1 MTVQVDAK
9 QDYSVENLIP
19 TKSWEQRISA
29 LIPHLILIPY
39 TFIALFPL
47 VLIIIN
53 SLKDRRDLFRAPYMP
68 PLWFSFEKPIW
79 FSFEG
84 GFHFIFSWFSM
95 EEGFEILNMFS
106 TSGYEQV
113 FERANVLLYFGNSMV
128 VTGGSL
134 FLILLTGSMISFA
147 LSEYSFPGS
156 RFLALYMAL
165 GIMIPIRLGTVS
177 LIGIVK
183 FLHLYNSL
191 PALILVYTASGLPI
205 AVFVLTEYMRQ
216 VPMELK
222 DAARVDGAS
231 EYRILFTLVLPIIR
245 PALATVLVFNMLPIW
260 NGLWFPLTLA
270 PDNDVRTVTLGLSA
284 FAGQY
289 KTDWTA
295 LLAALTLAMIPVL
308 ILYGIFS
315 RQFISGLT
323 RGAVK

>member
-1 MTVQVDAK
+1 MTQS
-9 QDYSVENLIP
+9 SVETKPLSTIP
-19 TKSWEQRISA
+19 IPRKSLGVRLGA
-29 LIPHLILIPY
+29 LAPHLILIPY
-39 TFIALFPL
+39 TFLALFPL
-47 VLIIIN
+47 AIIIIN
-53 SLKDRRDLFRAPYMP
+53 SLKDRRDLFRAPYLP
-68 PLWFSFEKPIW
+68 PVWFSFDE
-79 FSFEG
+79 
-84 GFHFIFSWFSM
+84 GFHIV
-95 EEGFEILNMFS
+95 NMFS

-113 FERANVLLYFGNSMV
+113 FARANVFLYFFNSLV
-128 VTGGSL
+128 VTSLSL

-147 LSEYSFPGS
+147 ISEYKFRGN
-156 RFLALYMAL
+156 RFIALYMAL

-177 LIGIVK
+177 LIGIMRT
-183 FLHLYNSL
+183 LGIYNTL
-191 PALILVYTASGLPI
+191 TALILVYAASGLPI

-216 VPMELK
+216 VPAELK

-231 EYRILFTLVLPIIR
+231 EYRILFVFVMPIIR

-270 PDNDVRTVTLGLSA
+270 PGEQVRTVTLGLSA

-308 ILYGIFS
+308 ILYGLFS

>member
-1 MTVQVDAK
+1 MANSVDTSTIRPKRSNWLEDNPLWKLLGGLA
-9 QDYSVENLIP
+9 
-19 TKSWEQRISA
+19 
-29 LIPHLILIPY
+29 PHLILVPY
-39 TFIALFPL
+39 SFMALFPL
-47 VLIIIN
+47 VLIIMN
-53 SLKDRRDLFRAPYMP
+53 SLKDRRDLFREPYQM
-68 PLWFSFEKPIW
+68 PIW
-79 FSFEG
+79 FSFDG
-84 GFHFIFSWFSM
+84 GFHITN
-95 EEGFEILNMFS
+95 IAS

-113 FERANVLLYFGNSMV
+113 FERADVLLYFRNSLF
-128 VTGGSL
+128 VTGGAL
-134 FLILLTGSMISFA
+134 FLILVTGSMISFA
-147 LSEYSFPGS
+147 LAEYRFRGS

-177 LIGIVK
+177 LIGILK
-183 FLHLYNSL
+183 DLNLYNTL
-191 PALILVYTASGLPI
+191 WALILVYTASGLPM
-205 AVFVLTEYMRQ
+205 AVFVLSEYMRQ

-231 EYRILFTLVLPIIR
+231 EYRILFTLVIPLIR
-245 PALATVLVFNMLPIW
+245 PALATVVVFNMLPIW

-270 PDNDVRTVTLGLSA
+270 PGEKVRTVTLGLSA